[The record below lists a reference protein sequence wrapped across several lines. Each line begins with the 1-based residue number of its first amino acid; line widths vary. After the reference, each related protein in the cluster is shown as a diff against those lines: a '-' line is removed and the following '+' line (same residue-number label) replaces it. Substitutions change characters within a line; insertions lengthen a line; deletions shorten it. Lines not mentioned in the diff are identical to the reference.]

1 MNKSTEKIRKRIIE
15 LIESEYESDAAF
27 ERALGLGEKT
37 VNNWRRARSASFM
50 RMLPILSET
59 FGVSVSE
66 LLDIPLADDT
76 SELSPSEKQLLE
88 LYRKSRPLPEP
99 MRHALAET
107 IERTINAYITAYTEV
122 KRTQK
127 KKPGRKPE
135 QK

>member
-37 VNNWRRARSASFM
+37 VNNWRRGRSASFM
-50 RMLPILSET
+50 RMLPVLSKT
-59 FGVSVSE
+59 FSVSVSE
-66 LLDIPLADDT
+66 LLDMPLADDT
-76 SELSPSEKQLLE
+76 SELSQGEKHLLE
-88 LYRKSRPLPEP
+88 LYRRARPLPEP
-99 MRHALAET
+99 MRQALAEIIEKT
-107 IERTINAYITAYTEV
+107 IEAYLTSYAEV

-135 QK
+135 QR

>member
-1 MNKSTEKIRKRIIE
+1 MNKSTEKIRKRILE

-37 VNNWRRARSASFM
+37 VNNWRRGRSASFM

-59 FGVSVSE
+59 FSVSVSE
-66 LLDIPLADDT
+66 LLDMPLADDT
-76 SELSPSEKQLLE
+76 SELSPAEKQLLE

-99 MRHALAET
+99 MRRALAET